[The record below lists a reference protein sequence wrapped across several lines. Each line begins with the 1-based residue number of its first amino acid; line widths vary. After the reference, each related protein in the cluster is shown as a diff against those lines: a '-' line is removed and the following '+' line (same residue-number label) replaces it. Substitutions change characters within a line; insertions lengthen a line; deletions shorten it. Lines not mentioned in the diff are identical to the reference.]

1 MKTSELLPIGSIVLL
16 KDGTKKLM
24 VFGVRQTDER
34 SGREYDYAGVVY
46 PEGNLGDDTWF
57 LFDHGD
63 IAEVIFRGYED
74 EERTAFVG
82 RLSAY
87 YDAKESASH

>member
-1 MKTSELLPIGSIVLL
+1 MKTNELLPIGSIVLL

-46 PEGNLGDDTWF
+46 PEGNLGGDTWF

-87 YDAKESASH
+87 YDAKESAAN